1 MRSPA
6 LDSVKPAGYPLIIRA
21 FTNPACRN
29 GRRDQDKRPAG
40 KNLLGLKIKN
50 TAPAKHR
57 SEMIIRVAIF
67 IRLFPATK
75 PPAAYR
81 GKHQPNANGGHPA
94 VSKIVA
100 PEQRHETIV
109 LILMTPQCAYRV
121 GIAPVKAA
129 RFNAMQQKLTRR
141 RRPVSV
147 SAESGFRRACPQGQK
162 DKRKLCQYAKLV
174 CSV

>member
-6 LDSVKPAGYPLIIRA
+6 QDSVKPAGYPLIIRA

-29 GRRDQDKRPAG
+29 GRRIKIKETCRQKPAWPENKKYRAG
-40 KNLLGLKIKN
+40 KTQKRNDYPRRNL
-50 TAPAKHR
+50 H
-57 SEMIIRVAIF
+57 SIISRNK
-67 IRLFPATK
+67 T
-75 PPAAYR
+75 PAAYR
-81 GKHQPNANGGHPA
+81 GKHQPNANGGHPPYRKLLPRTTA
-94 VSKIVA
+94 RNDCVNLNDA
-100 PEQRHETIV
+100 PMRVPGWH
-109 LILMTPQCAYRV
+109 CA
-121 GIAPVKAA
+121 GKAA